1 MVSTVYLILSCIL
14 ILREIVVNTDE
25 RLDECLVLFPVVFF
39 MEGQA

>member
-25 RLDECLVLFPVVFF
+25 RLDERLVLFPVVFF

>member
-25 RLDECLVLFPVVFF
+25 RLDERLVLFPVVFF
-39 MEGQA
+39 MEGQD